1 MAILLSMFLGID
13 SRILE
18 ARDVFDP
25 VLDIDT
31 RLFLDPHLL
40 KHCETP
46 EFVGAYEHLKEHFG
60 NIARLLLA
68 SDVEK
73 DIFWKR
79 ADRLMNWPEVKGLCI
94 GFSKESTDG
103 SGIGPELREQ
113 LLRTAKQIL
122 SKGVEDHEIF
132 ELVGMFQERFGP
144 DRISD
149 MTANV
154 IRHELNLFTTRIF
167 EEIETE
173 STVELPRSD
182 EGLPLNPVNG
192 APLLLVPRSL
202 LRDIPVAL
210 DWSSRD
216 LVAEQNEELR
226 ETINRIAGE
235 SWKQVVQAFTKEQL
249 KGFALNNP
257 ELIRNAVEIYRA
269 KPVQKY
275 DFNEDR
281 SGEASWL
288 PTAQVAVREN
298 PLQLVL
304 QDNPTIDQV
313 FDLIRTICVKF
324 KSLIEDNGLSRLL
337 YDSDGH
343 PKHESASQLLF
354 YGVAE
359 SYCHANKL
367 MIARESNGGRGPVDF
382 KFGTN
387 MQNSVLVEIK
397 KSTNTSG
404 LKKGIESQL
413 PIYMN
418 AEGSRRAIYLVI
430 DVGYTKA
437 AISNLNEINSAIN
450 GTAIS
455 IIHISAALQASASNY
470 QTRPSEPASRSA

>member
-1 MAILLSMFLGID
+1 MAISLSMYCGID
-13 SRILE
+13 PRALE

-40 KHCETP
+40 KHSQVP
-46 EFVGAYEHLKEHFG
+46 EFAEAYEHLKAHFA

-68 SDVEK
+68 SDAEG
-73 DIFWKR
+73 DLFWKR
-79 ADRLMNWPEVKGLCI
+79 AERLMIWPEVKGLCI

-103 SGIGPELREQ
+103 SGIGPELRTQ
-113 LLRTAKQIL
+113 LLRTSKQII
-122 SKGVEDHEIF
+122 SKGIQDLEIF
-132 ELVGMFQERFGP
+132 ELVGMFQDRFGP

-154 IRHELNLFTTRIF
+154 ARRELGDFTNRIF
-167 EEIETE
+167 EEIRAECA
-173 STVELPRSD
+173 VDFPRGD
-182 EGLPLNPVNG
+182 DGLPFNPING

-210 DWSSRD
+210 DWSYRD

-226 ETINRIAGE
+226 ETVNRIAGE
-235 SWKQVVQAFTKEQL
+235 SWKQVVQAFTKGEL
-249 KGFALNNP
+249 KDFALNHP
-257 ELIRNAVEIYRA
+257 DLINDAVEIYRA
-269 KPVQKY
+269 KSAQTY

-288 PTAQVAVREN
+288 PAAQVAVREN
-298 PLQLVL
+298 PLRLEL
-304 QDNPTIDQV
+304 SANPTTDQV
-313 FDLIRTICVKF
+313 FELIRTICIKF

-337 YDSDGH
+337 YDSDGR
-343 PKHESASQLLF
+343 PKHETASQLLF
-354 YGVAE
+354 YGIAE
-359 SYCHANKL
+359 SYCHANGL
-367 MIARESNGGRGPVDF
+367 MIARESDGGRGPVDF

-404 LKKGIESQL
+404 LRNGIESQL

-418 AEGSRRAIYLVI
+418 AEGSKRAIYLII

-437 AISNLNEINSAIN
+437 AITNLNAINAAIN

-455 IIHISAALQASASNY
+455 IIHISGSLQPSAS
-470 QTRPSEPASRSA
+470 RH

>member
-1 MAILLSMFLGID
+1 MFCGID
-13 SRILE
+13 PRVLE

-40 KHCETP
+40 KHADVP
-46 EFVGAYEHLKEHFG
+46 EFARAYEHLKRHFG

-68 SDVEK
+68 SEAEA

-79 ADRLMNWPEVKGLCI
+79 ADRLMVWPEVKGLCI

-103 SGIGPELREQ
+103 SGIGPELRTQ

-122 SKGVEDHEIF
+122 SKGIDDLEIF

-154 IRHELNLFTTRIF
+154 IRQELNQFTSRIL
-167 EEIETE
+167 EEIAGECATQ
-173 STVELPRSD
+173 VPRND
-182 EGLPLNPVNG
+182 EGAPLNPVND

-226 ETINRIAGE
+226 ETVNRIAGE
-235 SWKQVVQAFTKEQL
+235 SWRQVVQAFTKEKL
-249 KGFALNNP
+249 KDFALNNP
-257 ELIRNAVEIYRA
+257 DLIQDAVDIYRSKTA
-269 KPVQKY
+269 QHY

-288 PTAQVAVREN
+288 PAAQIATRDN
-298 PLQLVL
+298 PLQLQL
-304 QDNPTIDQV
+304 SEHPTTNQV
-313 FDLIRTICVKF
+313 FDLVMTVCTKF
-324 KSLIEDNGLSRLL
+324 KSLIEDNGLSHLL
-337 YDSDGH
+337 YDSNGH
-343 PKHESASQLLF
+343 PKHETASQLLF
-354 YGVAE
+354 YGISEA
-359 SYCHANKL
+359 YCHANAI
-367 MIARESNGGRGPVDF
+367 MIARESDGGRGPVDF

-413 PIYMN
+413 PTYMN
-418 AEGSRRAIYLVI
+418 AEGSKRAIYLVI

-437 AISNLNEINSAIN
+437 AITNLNEINAAIN
-450 GTAIS
+450 GTAIN
-455 IIHISAALQASASNY
+455 IIHISGALQPSAS
-470 QTRPSEPASRSA
+470 RL